1 MILTQIVSRSY
12 CKTFHLISLG
22 TFEYFTIMCITSMA
36 ITQYGWI
43 QRIPENCKGSIKVFF
58 VSMRH
63 MLSKAVVLEAFSLMF
78 DWHKTFLPKVWNF
91 NVYISCLWSMF
102 SRGII
107 SMPWFALPFL
117 FCLLNVF
124 SNNSV
129 RKKWKLRCKYCILK
143 WRVWK
148 LHIHARVVNI
158 FGSGLKSV
166 ILF

>member
-1 MILTQIVSRSY
+1 
-12 CKTFHLISLG
+12 
-22 TFEYFTIMCITSMA
+22 
-36 ITQYGWI
+36 
-43 QRIPENCKGSIKVFF
+43 
-58 VSMRH
+58 

-129 RKKWKLRCKYCILK
+129 KKWKLRCKYCILK
-143 WRVWK
+143 WRVCK

-158 FGSGLKSV
+158 FGSGLKKHYPSLSDLPISFKNASKFAKCKTFDIDEDWIWFQHLQFLFLTSSV
-166 ILF
+166 EINRKRINIHI

>member
-1 MILTQIVSRSY
+1 
-12 CKTFHLISLG
+12 
-22 TFEYFTIMCITSMA
+22 MCITSMA
-36 ITQYGWI
+36 ITLYGGI
-43 QRIPENCKGSIKVFF
+43 QRIPDTCKGSIKVFC

-78 DWHKTFLPKVWNF
+78 DWHKTFPRKSEIL
-91 NVYISCLWSMF
+91 MF
-102 SRGII
+102 IYLTFDQCSRGE
-107 SMPWFALPFL
+107 LYQCLDLHFL
-117 FCLLNVF
+117 FILFTQCLF
-124 SNNSV
+124 KQFCK
-129 RKKWKLRCKYCILK
+129 KKWKLRCKYCILK

>member
-1 MILTQIVSRSY
+1 MSISPSCVSHRWQLLNMDEFKESLTIAKAAKKIFCEHASHAIKGRSFRSFFINVWLTQD
-12 CKTFHLISLG
+12 
-22 TFEYFTIMCITSMA
+22 
-36 ITQYGWI
+36 
-43 QRIPENCKGSIKVFF
+43 IP
-58 VSMRH
+58 
-63 MLSKAVVLEAFSLMF
+63 
-78 DWHKTFLPKVWNF
+78 PKVWNF

-158 FGSGLKSV
+158 FGSGLKKHYPVLSDLP
-166 ILF
+166 IFLFWKMQYFRHR